1 MATALN
7 PQMAGE
13 QGIPLEEAY
22 GLTKEALQQARP
34 DAALELD
41 AALEPLLE
49 EMSTLTDQQLQRIL
63 QVLQQMYSA
72 DAEGYPALLQQLQA
86 QGVLD
91 PGDLPDEYNPE
102 FIAAAIALVLETLR
116 DRQRPE
122 SGDMMEPQGFARGG
136 IAAAARR
143 VARAGRRGD
152 TMLAHVTPR
161 EAQMLKQ
168 RGGAGSINP
177 RTGLPEFFLK
187 KLFKSV
193 GNALKEIFQN
203 PIGRVLGT
211 VGLTALLGPVAGAFA
226 APAAAG
232 LGTALAGGS
241 VKDVFRTAAFS
252 LFSGPG
258 GPLNQ
263 FLSPMTDALG
273 LGAFSPA
280 LAQGVRS
287 GITATAAGLL
297 TGRSL
302 QEAVREGMMLGAI
315 QGASEAL
322 LPTQPAQPTARPEA
336 APTTPVPGAATSA
349 PPVPGAPAAGAGAA
363 PAAGAA
369 PVAGG
374 AVPIGQA
381 MQTMG
386 SGLRQM
392 AGGQF
397 QQGLGTL
404 GQGARD
410 LFMPQAPDQ
419 AAIVRRASELS
430 KQLTA
435 EGAPVTEAWRMG
447 MEAARK
453 EMTPSMLRQYGP
465 AIAGGL
471 GVMGLA
477 GGFRQKEPELTPL
490 QRQMQEYNEAAYR
503 RVKDSPRNYAP
514 IAAGERFGLRYDE
527 QGNIIGSSPYGSQYQ
542 PWWMENREPRGFSE
556 GGAVTPP
563 AFQTEVDGRK
573 ITTPVLFNPAQ
584 PVNRQ
589 QMMNAIRVPSR
600 TLEDTAM
607 GYPAQQASYWR
618 ERNQA
623 RLMGTPFTGGNPP
636 PVPQYVNRL
645 PREGEMPPPSEPVTF
660 QPSPITR
667 GPYASIMPV
676 RVPESGHFQGP
687 IRAQLPRRS
696 TFTSTPNTNAPP
708 GFTEIGPRLYPNPP
722 EIAGPMPGPGILRAN
737 GGIASVARGGYPRK
751 VGAIDGPGTETSD
764 SIPAMLSD
772 GEFVMTAKA
781 VRGAGRGSRREGAK
795 RMYAL
800 MHKLERNAA
809 KG

>member
-1 MATALN
+1 
-7 PQMAGE
+7 
-13 QGIPLEEAY
+13 
-22 GLTKEALQQARP
+22 
-34 DAALELD
+34 
-41 AALEPLLE
+41 
-49 EMSTLTDQQLQRIL
+49 
-63 QVLQQMYSA
+63 
-72 DAEGYPALLQQLQA
+72 
-86 QGVLD
+86 
-91 PGDLPDEYNPE
+91 
-102 FIAAAIALVLETLR
+102 
-116 DRQRPE
+116 
-122 SGDMMEPQGFARGG
+122 
-136 IAAAARR
+136 
-143 VARAGRRGD
+143 
-152 TMLAHVTPR
+152 
-161 EAQMLKQ
+161 
-168 RGGAGSINP
+168 
-177 RTGLPEFFLK
+177 
-187 KLFKSV
+187 
-193 GNALKEIFQN
+193 
-203 PIGRVLGT
+203 
-211 VGLTALLGPVAGAFA
+211 
-226 APAAAG
+226 
-232 LGTALAGGS
+232 
-241 VKDVFRTAAFS
+241 
-252 LFSGPG
+252 
-258 GPLNQ
+258 
-263 FLSPMTDALG
+263 
-273 LGAFSPA
+273 
-280 LAQGVRS
+280 
-287 GITATAAGLL
+287 L

-322 LPTQPAQPTARPEA
+322 LPKQPALPTATPAA
-336 APTTPVPGAATSA
+336 APTTPPPGAGTGDAAGAT
-349 PPVPGAPAAGAGAA
+349 PPPGATAGAGAA
-363 PAAGAA
+363 PLAAT
-369 PVAGG
+369 PTAGP
-374 AVPIGQA
+374 VPIGQA

-419 AAIVRRASELS
+419 MTVATRAREIAQKLS
-430 KQLTA
+430 GQDVPTA
-435 EGAPVTEAWRMG
+435 EALRLG

-645 PREGEMPPPSEPVTF
+645 PREGEMPSPSEPVTF

-722 EIAGPMPGPGILRAN
+722 EIAGPVPGPGILRAN